1 MLSGVYSVNFKIE
14 KKNKVKYYR
23 MVDPL
28 LEKIDEL
35 PISNYVKNH
44 YKKCVGEGGLCRRGI
59 EFAVKVF
66 TLRPRKK

>member
-1 MLSGVYSVNFKIE
+1 
-14 KKNKVKYYR
+14 

-35 PISNYVKNH
+35 PISDYVKNH